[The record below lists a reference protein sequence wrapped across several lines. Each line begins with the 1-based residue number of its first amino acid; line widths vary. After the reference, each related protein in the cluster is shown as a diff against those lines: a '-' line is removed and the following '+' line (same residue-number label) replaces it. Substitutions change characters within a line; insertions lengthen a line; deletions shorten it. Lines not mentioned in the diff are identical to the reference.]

1 MGDVAAL
8 LGEPAL
14 HTASLVLLAGT
25 FVIALPGKLRDF
37 DGFVGTVANY
47 RLLPGAWAR
56 PAAFLTVSGEI
67 AAVSLLLPP
76 ATRPVGGALAALL
89 LAVFTVAIGINLAR
103 GRRTIDCGCF
113 RGLLRERLT
122 GWHIVRNVVLSA
134 GAILLATV
142 PPTEGSILDHA
153 VGVVAAATLLFLFL
167 AGAHI
172 AFDPRHELVAEPRER
187 VLSGSSA

>member
-1 MGDVAAL
+1 MGEVAAL

-25 FVIALPGKLRDF
+25 FVIALQGKLRDF

-47 RLLPGAWAR
+47 RLLPGTWAG

-76 ATRPVGGALAALL
+76 ATRPAGAALAALL

-103 GRRTIDCGCF
+103 GRFTIDCGCF
-113 RGLLRERLT
+113 RGFLRERLT
-122 GWHIVRNVVLSA
+122 GWHVVRNLVLLA
-134 GAILLATV
+134 GAMLLLTEPLA
-142 PPTEGSILDHA
+142 EGSILDHA
-153 VGVVAAATLLFLFL
+153 VGFVAAATLLLLFL
-167 AGAHI
+167 AGAHL
-172 AFDPRHELVAEPRER
+172 AFDPRHELVAEPHER
-187 VLSGSSA
+187 VLGGSSA